1 MLWPSVDRPCGQSAP
16 DATTPLRFVGVS
28 RNRLRAS
35 AGFELFL
42 GVQRQLDHALEQL
55 IGR

>member
-1 MLWPSVDRPCGQSAP
+1 MPWLSVDRPCGQSAP
-16 DATTPLRFVGVS
+16 DVDHAAALRRVS

-42 GVQRQLDHALEQL
+42 SVQRQLDHALEQL

>member
-1 MLWPSVDRPCGQSAP
+1 MLWPSGETMGPISSGCDHA
-16 DATTPLRFVGVS
+16 AALRRVS